1 MNRSAQ
7 KGESLEE
14 IQGSVES
21 LVYPGEEGFT
31 WRVVRLK
38 PMAGGRPVTVVGVLP
53 PLEEGMELRVK
64 GAWVVH
70 PRHGRQFK
78 AREAQV
84 LPPSSKAGLVRYL
97 SSGAVQGVGPK
108 LAERIVEALGERA
121 LQIIEEDPKALLRV
135 PGIGKSKAASVASAL
150 QAHRES
156 REALVFLRGLGLGEA
171 LSRKVYEA
179 YGPNTVA
186 AIRDNPYRLVR
197 DVFGLGFATAD
208 RMARSMGIPPESPH
222 RIQAGLL
229 HTLRTAAEEGHSFL
243 PRSVLIENAAALLGL
258 DSDLVEGSLE
268 SLAAAGEVQLL
279 QGPCP
284 EELGPAVYP
293 SLLARSEAGLAGA
306 IRRLQARRPRARFPD
321 EARLALEEEARA
333 SGLLLE
339 EEQRRCLQYALE
351 EPISILTGG
360 PGVGKT
366 TLVLVLVRA
375 LERAEEKVRLCA
387 PTGRAARRL
396 AEVTGRPASTIH
408 KLLGYNPHKRN
419 FEHHRGNPIEADLL
433 VVDEVSMLDVQLAS
447 QLFQALGPDTR
458 VLLVG
463 DADQLPS
470 VGPGNVLGDLVSCGK
485 IPVTRL
491 TRIFR
496 QGERSR
502 IVENAH
508 RILRGEFPETV
519 NDPKGDFFFIREEDP
534 SRTLETILKVVTE
547 RIPAAF
553 GLDPV
558 EDVQVLAPMYR
569 GEAGADR
576 LNQELQARLVPPG
589 PELKRG
595 AFTFRKGDKV
605 LQVRNDYDRELFNGD
620 VGRVVQVNPQER
632 SMMIRFDDR
641 LIPCSRN
648 DLDQVIPAFAV
659 SVHRSQGSEFP
670 AVVVPLTTQ
679 HYMMLRRNL
688 LYTAVTRGRRL
699 VVLVGSRKALELALK
714 RAETGE
720 RWSGLAW
727 RLGGGEGRRG

>member
-1 MNRSAQ
+1 MNRTIQ
-7 KGESLEE
+7 KGEPLEE
-14 IQGSVES
+14 IQGTVES
-21 LVYPGEEGFT
+21 LVFSGEEGFT
-31 WRVVRLK
+31 WRVVKIRPL
-38 PMAGGRPVTVVGVLP
+38 AGGAALTVVGILP
-53 PLEEGMELRVK
+53 PLEAGMELRVK
-64 GAWVVH
+64 GRWQVH

-78 AREAQV
+78 AAEAQV
-84 LPPSSKAGLVRYL
+84 LPPSSKAGLIRYL

-121 LQIIEEDPKALLRV
+121 LQIIEEDPQALLRV
-135 PGIGKSKAASVASAL
+135 PGIGKSKAASVAAAL
-150 QAHRES
+150 EAHKES

-197 DVFGLGFATAD
+197 DVFGLGFSTAD
-208 RMARSMGIPPESPH
+208 RMARSMGIPPDSPH
-222 RIQAGLL
+222 RIQAGIL
-229 HTLRTAAEEGHSFL
+229 HTLREAAGEGHSFL
-243 PRSVLIENAAALLGL
+243 PREILVQRTATLLEL
-258 DSDLVEGSLE
+258 EKDLVEGSLE
-268 SLAAAGEVQLL
+268 ALEGAGEVEILT
-279 QGPCP
+279 GPTP
-284 EELGPAVYP
+284 EESGPAVYP
-293 SLLARSEAGLAGA
+293 SLLARAEESLASQV
-306 IRRLQARRPRARFPD
+306 RRLLEGRRRPPGMEAARR
-321 EARLALEEEARA
+321 ALEEEARA
-333 SGLLLE
+333 GGLVLGP
-339 EEQRRCLQYALE
+339 EQRQCLEYALE

-375 LERAEEKVRLCA
+375 LERAGVRVKLCA

-396 AEVTGRPASTIH
+396 SEVTGRPASTIH

-419 FEHHRGNPIEADLL
+419 FEHHRGNPLEADLL

-447 QLFQALGPDTR
+447 QLFQALGPGTR
-458 VLLVG
+458 LLLVG
-463 DADQLPS
+463 DSDQLPS
-470 VGPGNVLGDLVSCGK
+470 VGPGNVLGDLVSSRK

-496 QGERSR
+496 QGDRSR

-508 RILRGEFPETV
+508 RILRGEFPETS
-519 NDPKGDFFFIREEDP
+519 NDPRGDFFFIREEDA
-534 SRTLETILKVVTE
+534 SRTLRLIVKTVTE

-553 GLDPV
+553 GMDPV

-576 LNQELQARLVPPG
+576 LNQELQAALVPPG
-589 PELKRG
+589 PELRRG

-620 VGRVVQVNPQER
+620 VGRVLQVDPVER
-632 SMMIRFDDR
+632 SMVVRFDDR
-641 LIPCSRN
+641 RVTCTKS

-659 SVHRSQGSEFP
+659 SVHRAQGSEFP

-679 HYMMLRRNL
+679 HFMMLRRNL
-688 LYTAVTRGRRL
+688 LYTAVTRARKL
-699 VVLVGSRKALELALK
+699 VVLVGSRRALEIALQ
-714 RAETGE
+714 RAETE
-720 RWSGLAW
+720 SRWSGLAW
-727 RLGGGEGRRG
+727 RLGG

>member
-1 MNRSAQ
+1 M
-7 KGESLEE
+7 
-14 IQGSVES
+14 ES
-21 LVYPGEEGFT
+21 LVFSGEEGFT
-31 WRVVRLK
+31 WRVVRLQ
-38 PMAGGRPVTVVGVLP
+38 PLAGGRPVTVVGVLP

-64 GAWVVH
+64 GRWEVH

-84 LPPSSKAGLVRYL
+84 LPPSTRAGLVRYL
-97 SSGAVQGVGPK
+97 ASGAVQGVGPK
-108 LAERIVEALGERA
+108 LAERIVDALGVKA
-121 LQIIEEDPKALLRV
+121 LEIIEEDPKALLQV

-150 QAHRES
+150 EAHKES

-186 AIRDNPYRLVR
+186 AIEDNPFRLVR

-222 RIQAGLL
+222 RIQAGIL
-229 HTLRTAAEEGHSFL
+229 HTLRSAADEGHSFL
-243 PRSVLIENAAALLGL
+243 PRRILLEKAAALLGL
-258 DSDLVEGSLE
+258 ESGLVEGSLE
-268 SLAAAGEVQLL
+268 SLAAAGEVQILP
-279 QGPCP
+279 GPCP
-284 EELGPAVYP
+284 DEMGPAVYP
-293 SLLARSEAGLAGA
+293 SLLARAEADLAS
-306 IRRLQARRPRARFPD
+306 RVRLLLERRPRIR
-321 EARLALEEEARA
+321 ALEKARAALEDEARA

-339 EEQRRCLQYALE
+339 AEQRMCLHYALE

-375 LERAEEKVRLCA
+375 LERAGLKVKLCA

-396 AEVTGRPASTIH
+396 AEVTGSPASTIH

-419 FEHHRGNPIEADLL
+419 FEHHRGNPLEADLL

-458 VLLVG
+458 LLLVG

-470 VGPGNVLGDLVSCGK
+470 VGPGNVLGDLVSCGR

-508 RILRGEFPETV
+508 RILRGEFPEIG
-519 NDPKGDFFFIREEDP
+519 NDPRGDFFFIHEEDP
-534 SRTLETILKVVTE
+534 SRVLQVILKVVTE
-547 RIPAAF
+547 RIPSAF

-558 EDVQVLAPMYR
+558 EEVQVLAPMYR

-595 AFTFRKGDKV
+595 AFLFRKGDKV

-620 VGRVVQVNPQER
+620 VGRVLRVNPQER

-641 LIPCSRN
+641 DVPCSKN

-659 SVHRSQGSEFP
+659 SVHRAQGSEFP

-688 LYTAVTRGRRL
+688 LYTAVTRARRL
-699 VVLVGSRKALELALK
+699 VVLVGSRRALGLALA
-714 RAETGE
+714 RAETAE

-727 RLGGGEGRRG
+727 RLGSAGQGN

>member
-1 MNRSAQ
+1 M
-7 KGESLEE
+7 
-14 IQGSVES
+14 ES
-21 LVYPGEEGFT
+21 LVFTGEEEGFT
-31 WRVVRLK
+31 WRVVRLQ
-38 PMAGGRPVTVVGVLP
+38 PLAGGRPLTVVGVLP

-64 GAWVVH
+64 GKWEVH

-84 LPPSSKAGLVRYL
+84 LPPSTRAGLVRYL
-97 SSGAVQGVGPK
+97 ASGAVQGVGPK
-108 LAERIVEALGERA
+108 LAERIVETLGEQA
-121 LQIIEEDPKALLRV
+121 LRIIEEDPKALLKV
-135 PGIGKSKAASVASAL
+135 PGIGRSKAAAVARAL
-150 QAHRES
+150 EAHKES

-229 HTLRTAAEEGHSFL
+229 HTLRAAADDGHTFL
-243 PRSVLIENAAALLGL
+243 PRRILLEKAAALLGL
-258 DSDLVEGSLE
+258 DQDLVEGSLE
-268 SLAAAGEVQLL
+268 TLAGAGEVQILP
-279 QGPCP
+279 GPCP

-293 SLLARSEAGLAGA
+293 SLLARAEEGLAA
-306 IRRLQARRPRARFPD
+306 KVRLLLERRPSLSGLEKARA
-321 EARLALEEEARA
+321 ALEDETRA

-339 EEQRRCLQYALE
+339 EEQRRCFQYALE

-366 TLVLVLVRA
+366 TLVQVLVRA
-375 LERAEEKVRLCA
+375 LERAGRRILLCA

-396 AEVTGRPASTIH
+396 AEVTGRTASTIH
-408 KLLGYNPHKRN
+408 KLLGYNPHRRN
-419 FEHHRGNPIEADLL
+419 FEHHRGNPLEGDLL
-433 VVDEVSMLDVQLAS
+433 VVDEVSMLDIQLAS
-447 QLFQALGPDTR
+447 QLFQALGPETR
-458 VLLVG
+458 LLLVG

-470 VGPGNVLGDLVSCGK
+470 VGPGNVLGDLIASDRV
-485 IPVTRL
+485 PVTRL
-491 TRIFR
+491 TRIHR
-496 QGERSR
+496 QGDRSR

-508 RILRGEFPETV
+508 RILRGEFPEIG
-519 NDPKGDFFFIREEDP
+519 NDPKGDFFFVRQEDP
-534 SRTLETILKVVTE
+534 AQVLRMILKIVTE

-576 LNQELQARLVPPG
+576 LNQALQARLVPPG

-595 AFTFRKGDKV
+595 AFTFRRGDKV

-620 VGRVVQVNPQER
+620 LGRVLQVDPQAR
-632 SMMIRFDDR
+632 TMRIRFDEKEVT
-641 LIPCSRN
+641 CAKG
-648 DLDQVIPAFAV
+648 DLEQVIPAFAV
-659 SVHRSQGSEFP
+659 SVHRAQGSEFP

-688 LYTAVTRGRRL
+688 LYTAVTRARRL
-699 VVLVGSRKALELALK
+699 LVLVGSRRALELALS

-727 RLGGGEGRRG
+727 RLAPAR

>member
-1 MNRSAQ
+1 MNRNIQ
-7 KGESLEE
+7 KGENLEE

-21 LVYPGEEGFT
+21 LVFPGEEGFN
-31 WRVVRLK
+31 WRVIRLK
-38 PMAGGRPVTVVGVLP
+38 PLAGGRPITVVGVFP
-53 PLEEGMELRVK
+53 PLEEGMELRLK

-84 LPPSSKAGLVRYL
+84 LPPSTRAGLVRYL
-97 SSGAVQGVGPK
+97 ASGAVQGVGPK
-108 LAERIVEALGERA
+108 LAERIVDTLGERA
-121 LQIIEEDPKALLRV
+121 LQVIEEDPRALLRV
-135 PGIGKSKAASVASAL
+135 PGIGKSKAGAVAAAI
-150 QAHRES
+150 QAHRDS

-186 AIRDNPYRLVR
+186 AIQDNPFRLVR

-222 RIQAGLL
+222 RIQAGIL
-229 HTLRTAAEEGHSFL
+229 HTLRTAADEGHSFL
-243 PRSVLIENAAALLGL
+243 PQTLLLEKASALLGL
-258 DSDLVEGSLE
+258 DPDLVEGSLDT
-268 SLAAAGEVQLL
+268 LAEAGEIQVL
-279 QGPCP
+279 QGPSP

-293 SLLARSEAGLAGA
+293 SLLARAEAGLAAG
-306 IRRLQARRPRARFPD
+306 IRRIQERRPRSPFLR
-321 EARLALEEEARA
+321 EALLALEEEAKA
-333 SGLLLE
+333 SGLQLE
-339 EEQRRCLQYALE
+339 AEQRQCLDSALR

-375 LERAEEKVRLCA
+375 LERAGERVKLCA

-419 FEHHRGNPIEADLL
+419 FEHHRGNPLEADLL
-433 VVDEVSMLDVQLAS
+433 VVDEVSMLDVQLAH
-447 QLFQALGPDTR
+447 QLFQALGPGTR

-463 DADQLPS
+463 DSDQLPS

-496 QGERSR
+496 QSERST

-508 RILRGEFPETV
+508 RILRGEFPLSE
-519 NDPKGDFFFIREEDP
+519 NHRGGDFFFIQEEDP
-534 SRTLETILKVVTE
+534 SRTLELVLKVVTE

-620 VGRVVQVNPQER
+620 IGRVLLVNPGEK
-632 SMMIRFDDR
+632 SMLVRFDDR
-641 LIPCSRN
+641 RIPCSKN
-648 DLDQVIPAFAV
+648 DLEQVIPAFAI

-670 AVVVPLTTQ
+670 AVVVPLSTQ

-688 LYTAVTRGRRL
+688 LYTAVTRARRL
-699 VVLVGSRKALELALK
+699 LVLVGSRRALELALN
-714 RAETGE
+714 RAEAGQ

-727 RLGGGEGRRG
+727 RLGAA